1 MNGAAACV
9 AAPPRPMWPGPYPH
23 EATSAFQRAQDAGLS
38 AVRSLVM
45 GVIASHKDGWI
56 FRKTIARKLG
66 CSVRT
71 VQRAIT
77 QAKSQG
83 LLNTWRAKKNE
94 TPAAIIE
101 KECKQCGARAGVK
114 CEHKVLTCGWSHRLT
129 VGWGLAQGK
138 AILDAVAAAR
148 AKWTL
153 RSAVKQ
159 AKRGRPVEELPRGA
173 RGTYIFRRG
182 ERPQRKWTAAELTA
196 ELERRD
202 RESGERERKPP
213 D

>member
-9 AAPPRPMWPGPYPH
+9 AAPARPMWPGPHQH
-23 EATSAFQRAQDAGLS
+23 EATAAFQRAQDAGLS
-38 AVRSLVM
+38 LSRSLVL
-45 GVIASHKDGWI
+45 GVIASHRDGWI

-77 QAKSQG
+77 QAKSEG
-83 LLNTWRAKKNE
+83 LLKAWRAKKNE
-94 TPAAIIE
+94 TPDAIIE
-101 KECKQCGARAGVK
+101 KECRQCGARPGKK
-114 CEHKVLTCGWSHRLT
+114 CEHKVLTCGWSHRST
-129 VGWGLAQGK
+129 VGWGIAGK
-138 AILDAVAAAR
+138 AVKDAIAAAR
-148 AKWTL
+148 ARWLL
-153 RSAVKQ
+153 RAAAKPAKQ
-159 AKRGRPVEELPRGA
+159 ARSIEELPRGA
-173 RGTYIFRRG
+173 RGSYVFRRG
-182 ERPQRKWTAAELTA
+182 ERPQRKWTAEELTA